1 VKTCRKVNKTLGH
14 AREGMAPMDFADR
27 DELVEEL
34 NTLLEAERA
43 GVRVGKSL
51 VTDAPDADTR
61 ALAESIEADEAKWA
75 GALFEALVTLGA
87 EPSQKVGDFYEKAM
101 AVEDFDNRLAF
112 TNRGQAWVVRRLD
125 ALIPRIEDQAL
136 QDVLRDMH
144 DAHVENIGTANDA
157 LEARGHPVPP
167 SARV

>member
-1 VKTCRKVNKTLGH
+1 
-14 AREGMAPMDFADR
+14 MDFADR
-27 DELVEEL
+27 EELVEEL

-51 VTDAPDADTR
+51 VADAPDEALR

-75 GALFEALVTLGA
+75 GALFEAVNALGG

-101 AVEDFDNRLAF
+101 AIEDFANRLAF

-125 ALIPRIEDQAL
+125 ALLPRIEDQAL
-136 QDVLRDMH
+136 HDVLQAMY
-144 DAHVENIGTANDA
+144 DAHIENIGTANDA
-157 LEARGHPVPP
+157 LESRGHPIPP